1 VVWSELFTADC
12 INAERQEKS
21 KNQSDIDCVQHNLVL
36 GDADAMS
43 TVRHI
48 QFLSWVNLR
57 PRTSRIRGS
66 PFQLPTRL
74 AVGLGL
80 ESGLE
85 TGCPASCAP
94 SSTLRILGL
103 PHPAPGRKP
112 DFGCNGKNLITTAG
126 SCQNKNGAPCQT
138 PHKYCTIC
146 RKYFLQSPFAIK
158 LQEQFNEVSIQN
170 FVRDYFIFAR
180 DAFRGKFYL
189 PASRYHAAKSAA

>member
-1 VVWSELFTADC
+1 MATMRYTQSAREMIPRMKFSIRVWVRAFRSRARRAQRPQKTRPPCRDRSRPAYFYKFTQRRRDERD
-12 INAERQEKS
+12 NAA
-21 KNQSDIDCVQHNLVL
+21 IVL
-36 GDADAMS
+36 LG
-43 TVRHI
+43 
-48 QFLSWVNLR
+48 VNLR

-112 DFGCNGKNLITTAG
+112 DFGCNGNKLITTAG
-126 SCQNKNGAPCQT
+126 SCQNKYGAPRKT
-138 PHKYCTIC
+138 PHKCCPNC
-146 RKYFLQSPFAIK
+146 RKNFANRR
-158 LQEQFNEVSIQN
+158 LRLNC
-170 FVRDYFIFAR
+170 RR
-180 DAFRGKFYL
+180 T
-189 PASRYHAAKSAA
+189 